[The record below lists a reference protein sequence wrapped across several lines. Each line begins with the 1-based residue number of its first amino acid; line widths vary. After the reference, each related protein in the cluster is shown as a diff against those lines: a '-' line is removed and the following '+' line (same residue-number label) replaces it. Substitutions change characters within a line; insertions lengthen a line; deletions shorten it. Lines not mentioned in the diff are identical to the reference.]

1 MSKQP
6 GKRINRVKGIY
17 ERYNQLTETEEILP
31 EEEDLDPIS
40 VTGIIDPSIFGSSPI
55 TVSGWF

>member
-1 MSKQP
+1 ME
-6 GKRINRVKGIY
+6 VMM
-17 ERYNQLTETEEILP
+17 
-31 EEEDLDPIS
+31 EDLDPIS